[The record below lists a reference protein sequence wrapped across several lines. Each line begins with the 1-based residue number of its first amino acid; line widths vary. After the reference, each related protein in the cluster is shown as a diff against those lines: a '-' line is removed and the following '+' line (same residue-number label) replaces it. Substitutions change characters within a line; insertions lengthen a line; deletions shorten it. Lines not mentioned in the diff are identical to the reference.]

1 MLEMRHYGLLVL
13 CAYLIFAEQV
23 NGLGPGIV

>member
-1 MLEMRHYGLLVL
+1 MLGEECDTSAVS
-13 CAYLIFAEQV
+13 AYLIFAEQV